1 MRNERET
8 YLLPANLCQSPA
20 DTGRQRYRAH
30 LADVLLSFFFFFSP
44 FHTLRCTAHFNKTQE
59 QKRKPR
65 IKRLVDCFQLL
76 QR

>member
-30 LADVLLSFFFFFSP
+30 LADVLLSFFLFFFSP
-44 FHTLRCTAHFNKTQE
+44 FMRCVVLHTLTKLKSKKE
-59 QKRKPR
+59 S
-65 IKRLVDCFQLL
+65 LESSVW
-76 QR
+76 